1 LQVVL
6 VEVVV
11 VALVGIQAPLTNPVQ
26 VVWVEAV
33 VVPTV
38 REMA

>member
-1 LQVVL
+1 VVL
-6 VEVVV
+6 AVVGV
-11 VALVGIQAPLTNPVQ
+11 VALVGIQAPLTNLVQ